1 MGTFDNV
8 GVYEFLGVP
17 RSINAVG
24 TGTVV
29 GGSGPPDFVREK
41 IEEASRGFVDMG
53 LLLREVR
60 RVRGRAAGRRGR
72 VHHVGRRRR
81 SDDERRRVH
90 GRHRPG
96 EDLPASRY
104 DRHQG
109 RGDCAEEAHALLRPV
124 HQGRRSEAGR
134 GWVTTTFVHDPPGR
148 GRDRPEHGRDILTRP
163 RPTATRACST
173 DLGSASRA
181 TRTWSRSTTWPA

>member
-60 RVRGRAAGRRGR
+60 GVRGSNCSGVEGG

-81 SDDERRRVH
+81 ADDERRRMH

-96 EDLPASRY
+96 EDIPASGY
-104 DRHQG
+104 HRHQG
-109 RGDCAEEAHALLRPV
+109 RGDCAEEAHALLRPL

-134 GWVTTTFVHDPPGR
+134 GG
-148 GRDRPEHGRDILTRP
+148 
-163 RPTATRACST
+163 
-173 DLGSASRA
+173 
-181 TRTWSRSTTWPA
+181 